1 MDYVRLGTSGLKVSR
16 ICLGMMSYGD
26 RQWREWILDEGQA
39 EPIVRRAV
47 EHGVIFFDTAN
58 AYSNGVSEEIT
69 GRLLD
74 KFFSRRDDYV
84 LATKVTLPMGP
95 GPNDRGLSRKHILSA
110 VDDSLRRLR
119 TNYID
124 LYQIHRWD
132 NETPIDETMEV
143 LHDLVRAGKVRYL
156 GASSMFAWQFA
167 KAQHTAETHGWT
179 QFVSMQN
186 HYNLLYR
193 EEEREMIPLCLD
205 MGIGV
210 IPWSPL
216 ARGWLTGSRSRSGE
230 RHTIRA
236 KNDDFA
242 NQLYDESDFDI
253 VDALTT
259 LATERDLPPAQI
271 ALAWLMHKPVVTAPI
286 VGATKVGH
294 LGDALA
300 AVDVTLSDG
309 ELHYLEERY
318 RPHAVKGLR

>member
-26 RQWREWILDEGQA
+26 RLWREWILDEGQA

-69 GRLLD
+69 GRLLG

-119 TNYID
+119 TDYID

-132 NETPIDETMEV
+132 NDTPIDETMEV

-230 RHTIRA
+230 RHTSRA

-242 NQLYDESDFDI
+242 NQLYDDSDFDV

-259 LATERDLPPAQI
+259 LAAERDLPPAQI

-300 AVDVTLSDG
+300 AVDVTLSDA
-309 ELHYLEERY
+309 ELRCLEERY
-318 RPHAVKGLR
+318 RPHAVKGLA